1 MTVGKMRLDGRKIGL
16 ASLVMVAAFVA
27 TTVASTLSAY
37 AASTSDFKGM
47 LISPATQ
54 RLSLKNGQ
62 SYTGSM
68 NVSNRSDN
76 KNMTIKMSVGTYT
89 ITDNN
94 YSSPS
99 YNSESKYSLMKDWIK
114 LDKTSFVLKPG
125 EDTNVKYTIN
135 TPVNPPSGMQYATI
149 LASLEPEKADTGIS
163 ATAQVGMIVMA
174 TMADGKTVDKAIIQ
188 NENIDG
194 YQPTSPLKSTFSIK
208 NEGNIGADVTYQMIV
223 NSAING
229 KKVYESKAA
238 SNSVYPE
245 TSRSFTINWDNVGI
259 GFYNVEQK
267 ITVNGRTH
275 SIKKMVCTV
284 PVWIILLII
293 IAIVALVGY
302 FVVTYRMRQ
311 EARGKVSS
319 KKKTATKRSSKK

>member
-1 MTVGKMRLDGRKIGL
+1 
-16 ASLVMVAAFVA
+16 MV
-27 TTVASTLSAY
+27 Y
-37 AASTSDFKGM
+37 P
-47 LISPATQ
+47 IQ
-54 RLSLKNGQ
+54 
-62 SYTGSM
+62 GSM
-68 NVSNRSDN
+68 NVSNRSDT

-89 ITDNN
+89 ITGNN
-94 YSSPS
+94 YSQPS

-125 EDTNVKYTIN
+125 EDTDVKYTIN

-149 LASLEPEKADTGIS
+149 LASLEPEKTGSGIS

-174 TMADGKTVDKAIIQ
+174 TMADGKTVDKAVIQ
-188 NENIDG
+188 NENIDS
-194 YQPTSPLKSTFSIK
+194 YQPTAPLKSTFSIK
-208 NEGNIGADVTYQMIV
+208 NEGNIGADATYQMIV
-223 NSAING
+223 TSAING

-245 TSRSFTINWDNVGI
+245 TSRGFTINWDGPGI

-267 ITVNGRTH
+267 ITVNGRSH

-311 EARGKVSS
+311 EARGKTSS
-319 KKKTATKRSSKK
+319 KKTTTRKSSRK